1 MLRRIEIENGRLCN
15 AVVHAGTV
23 YLAGQ
28 IPEDATADAKAQTA
42 SVLSQI
48 DALLAEAGSDKRHIL
63 SALVVLA
70 DIRDAGAMN
79 AAWDAWVDPAHPPA
93 RATIEG
99 KLVNP
104 DWKVEIIVTAALKG

>member
-15 AVVHAGTV
+15 AVVHGHTV

-28 IPEDATADAKAQTA
+28 VPEDPTVGAKEQTA
-42 SVLSQI
+42 SVLAQI
-48 DALLAEAGSDKRHIL
+48 DALLAEAGSDKSHIL

-79 AAWDAWVDPAHPPA
+79 EAWDAWVDRANPPA

-104 DWKVEIIVTAALKG
+104 AWKVEIIVTAALKA

>member
-15 AVVHAGTV
+15 AVVHGHTV

-28 IPEDATADAKAQTA
+28 IPEDTSVGAKEQTA
-42 SVLSQI
+42 SVLAQI
-48 DALLAEAGSDKRHIL
+48 DALLAEAGSDKSHIL
-63 SALVVLA
+63 SALVVLN
-70 DIRDAGAMN
+70 DIRDVAAMN
-79 AAWDAWVDPAHPPA
+79 EAWDAWVDRDNPPA

-104 DWKVEIIVTAALKG
+104 AWKVEIIVTAALKA

>member
-1 MLRRIEIENGRLCN
+1 MLLRIEIENGRLCN
-15 AVVHAGTV
+15 AVVHGDTI

-42 SVLSQI
+42 SVLAQI

-70 DIRDAGAMN
+70 DIRDAPAMN
-79 AAWDAWVDPAHPPA
+79 EAWDAWADPAHPPA

-104 DWKVEIIVTAALKG
+104 GWKVEIIVTAARRG